1 MNFLQ
6 IRVKIHIHL
15 VGLQNGR
22 FPSGLSTKILHAI
35 SIPTVSEH
43 VISINYNIDSNV
55 IPASTAVSVSQHC
68 SEAQL
73 ESHLHLHRY
82 NEALPC
88 SRVRACVY
96 GTA

>member
-1 MNFLQ
+1 MDFLQ

-22 FPSGLSTKILHAI
+22 FPSGLSTKILYSI
-35 SIPTVSEH
+35 SLPTVSEH
-43 VISINYNIDSNV
+43 VISINYNTDSNA
-55 IPASTAVSVSQHC
+55 IPPVRLFRSVNTSAKQY
-68 SEAQL
+68 
-73 ESHLHLHRY
+73 LHFHKH

-88 SRVRACVY
+88 SCVRARVY